1 MGRGRV
7 ASTLDEMS
15 LCKPL
20 VAQAV
25 KSIYFSLEILNLTSP
40 SANITCIKKE
50 KKTKTNEFSKHTP
63 LLFTRVYELGLFCD
77 FDDQAQYIWP
87 VHVG

>member
-50 KKTKTNEFSKHTP
+50 KQKQKPTSFQNIFPFCLRGFTN
-63 LLFTRVYELGLFCD
+63 
-77 FDDQAQYIWP
+77 
-87 VHVG
+87 